1 MGKTKTPS
9 GVKGEKNYDI
19 DYDVE
24 YEYHDEWKGLIYD
37 KEDEIKMKH
46 VMATTMPTQAQVF
59 ATKNTYLYY
68 TRYYAMLNRMD
79 EIRREKMLANI
90 NKSIEDPMK
99 FKDLFVSGSMNFGFI
114 NASLGIGA
122 IAGMIYALRFIR

>member
-1 MGKTKTPS
+1 MGKKSTPS
-9 GVKGEKNYDI
+9 GVKGDKNYDI

-24 YEYHDEWKGLIYD
+24 YEYHDEWKGLVYD
-37 KEDEIKMKH
+37 KEDETKMKK
-46 VMATTMPTQAQVF
+46 VMSTTMPAQAQLF
-59 ATKNTYLYY
+59 ALKKTYLYY

-79 EIRREKMLANI
+79 EVRREAVLANI
-90 NKSIEDPMK
+90 NQSIEDPMK
-99 FKDLFVSGSMNFGFI
+99 YKDRFVSGSMNFGFL